1 MEQNYIAILKDCP
14 EWLSLEQFRA
24 VAHISKRKAKWLL
37 ENDVIPCEDSGK
49 HTHRFQI
56 RRSDVADFLRR
67 RDAGELNNII
77 PIGAFSNKQL
87 HNTSLPNTEL
97 GELFSFLIDEWA
109 YMPDMLTTK
118 QATDLIGYNETT
130 INKWA
135 ADGKIQAVNF
145 YGKNLISKESL
156 AEYLASYDG
165 QRIARPSQKHRDIIE
180 AYQDKGQESTLS
192 NTLTLSNM

>member
-14 EWLSLEQFRA
+14 DRLSLEQFRA

-37 ENDVIPCEDSGK
+37 ENGVIPCEDSGK

-67 RDAGELNNII
+67 LDKGEFDDVI
-77 PIGAFSNKQL
+77 PVGAFSNNTL
-87 HNTSLPNTEL
+87 HNISLLNTEPEGL
-97 GELFSFLIDEWA
+97 LTFLMEEWA
-109 YMPDMLTTK
+109 EQPDVLTTK
-118 QATDLIGYNETT
+118 QAAELTGYNDTT

-192 NTLTLSNM
+192 KTLTLSNM